1 MLSQELPEDW
11 DKNPVKVLVSTNF
24 DSVAFDKS
32 KDVLVEFYAPWCGHC
47 KQLEP
52 IYEKLGEKYKD
63 SKDVIIAKMDATVNE
78 LEHTK
83 VGSFP
88 TIKLFKKDTNQVIEY
103 NGERTLEGLDKF
115 LSTSGEYGRAAPDQE
130 GDEEEVLAG
139 DHADSVKDEL

>member
-1 MLSQELPEDW
+1 MRVFNKMFSSFVYSL
-11 DKNPVKVLVSTNF
+11 
-24 DSVAFDKS
+24 
-32 KDVLVEFYAPWCGHC
+32 
-47 KQLEP
+47 QLEP

-63 SKDVIIAKMDATVNE
+63 SSDVIIAKMDATANE

-115 LSTSGEYGRAAPDQE
+115 LSTGGEYGRAAPDQ
-130 GDEEEVLAG
+130 V
-139 DHADSVKDEL
+139 